1 MDQQTEESGIMA
13 GSLNKVMLIGNLGRD
28 PESRSFQNGGRV
40 VNLNLAVSETW
51 KDKHSGER
59 KERTEWVTV
68 AIFNEGLG
76 DVAQKY
82 LRKGSKVYICGK
94 LQTRK
99 WQDQSG
105 VDRYSTEVVLNGFG
119 DELILLDGKAEIGE
133 RKQPYGSGDSDP
145 FGADLDDGIPF

>member
-1 MDQQTEESGIMA
+1 MA

-28 PESRSFQNGGRV
+28 PESRSFQNGGKV
-40 VNLNLAVSETW
+40 VNLNLACSESW
-51 KDKHSGER
+51 RDKSSGER

-68 AIFNEGLG
+68 AIFNDGLG
-76 DVAQKY
+76 TVAEKY
-82 LRKGSKVYICGK
+82 LRKGSKVYVSGK

-105 VDRYSTEVVLNGFG
+105 NDRYSTEVVLNGFG

-133 RKQPYGSGDSDP
+133 RKAGYDTPPNDDP
-145 FGADLDDGIPF
+145 FGLDGDDVPF